1 VKFNE
6 IRFQLK
12 MARGKPKLVV
22 LKGWK
27 AIAQFLGQPS
37 STVQRWA
44 REGMPVER
52 KGRTVQAFADKLN
65 LWLERET
72 HEPVQIATETSD
84 LSAELRRGL
93 SYVRKRRKPGKKA

>member
-1 VKFNE
+1 MKLNE

-12 MARGKPKLVV
+12 MAKGKKSKSSV
-22 LKGWK
+22 LK
-27 AIAQFLGQPS
+27 AIAQFLEQSS

-52 KGRTVQAFADKLN
+52 QGCTVQAFAGKLN

-72 HEPVQIATETSD
+72 HEPVQIVTETSD

-93 SYVRKRRKPGKKA
+93 SYVRKRKKPGKKA